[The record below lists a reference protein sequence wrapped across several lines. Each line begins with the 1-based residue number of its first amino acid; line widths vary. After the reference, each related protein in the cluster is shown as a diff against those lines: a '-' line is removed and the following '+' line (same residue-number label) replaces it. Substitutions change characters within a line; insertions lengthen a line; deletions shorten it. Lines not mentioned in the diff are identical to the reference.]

1 MQITDGTGR
10 SYQAQVTSENRLAT
24 TGVAYA
30 PQMHASI
37 VKGEAYQAI
46 SGVRNIAS
54 LGVYGILALRND
66 SLTKKMIVTYVRASV
81 DRVEASQAK
90 VEIYL
95 GGTWVAGTAAPTP
108 VNLNTSSAMTASV
121 TAHYNAVPTG
131 SSSSIDAKWIKGP
144 DECTWNKE
152 GSIIIP
158 TSGIISLKI
167 TTETNAVNAHG
178 RISFYYVDAAEVARL
193 GI

>member
-24 TGVAYA
+24 TGVSYP

-37 VKGEAYQAI
+37 VTGEAYQAV

-66 SLTKKMIVTYVRASV
+66 SLTKKMIVTYIRAGV
-81 DRVEASQAK
+81 DRVEALQAK
-90 VEIYL
+90 CEIYL

-108 VNLNTSSAMTASV
+108 PNLNTASALSADV
-121 TAHYNAVPTG
+121 TAHYNAVPT
-131 SSSSIDAKWIKGP
+131 SSNLIDAKWIKGP
-144 DECTWNKE
+144 DECVWNKE